1 MLHRDG
7 QISAEQSH
15 APGHQFRTPEQ
26 NARCESATPFEGW
39 VQGLAHLRV
48 PDKEPDLLLQV
59 LIPGRVFGPDLPAGG
74 GKVRMD
80 NNPVIH
86 ASISLKKSS
95 IES

>member
-1 MLHRDG
+1 MDKSQQNNRMV
-7 QISAEQSH
+7 
-15 APGHQFRTPEQ
+15 PGINLVHQNKMPDVNPPQ
-26 NARCESATPFEGW
+26 PFEGW

-48 PDKEPDLLLQV
+48 PGKEPDLLLQ
-59 LIPGRVFGPDLPAGG
+59 LLLPGRVFGPGLPAGG

>member
-1 MLHRDG
+1 
-7 QISAEQSH
+7 
-15 APGHQFRTPEQ
+15 
-26 NARCESATPFEGW
+26 
-39 VQGLAHLRV
+39 
-48 PDKEPDLLLQV
+48 V
-59 LIPGRVFGPDLPAGG
+59 LIPGRVSGPDLPAGG

>member
-1 MLHRDG
+1 MDKSQQNNRML
-7 QISAEQSH
+7 
-15 APGHQFRTPEQ
+15 PGINLVHQNKMPDVNPPQ
-26 NARCESATPFEGW
+26 PIEGW